1 MGKNAFIPERVF
13 KNVLYIAPLF
23 ALFFVAQGTN
33 FGYIHI
39 SFVTGLLD
47 QIWWWLIDLF
57 L

>member
-1 MGKNAFIPERVF
+1 MGKNAFTPERVF

-47 QIWWWLIDLF
+47 QIWWWLMDLF